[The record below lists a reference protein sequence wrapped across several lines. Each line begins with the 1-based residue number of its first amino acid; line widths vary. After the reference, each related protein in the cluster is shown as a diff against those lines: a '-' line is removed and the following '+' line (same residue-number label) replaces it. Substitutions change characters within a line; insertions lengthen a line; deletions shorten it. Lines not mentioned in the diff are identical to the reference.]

1 MVLYLVIN
9 SSNFELVRLR
19 LDQCVSAT
27 GLCSGGPR
35 YARSVAILSKG
46 RLPTAL
52 WSLDVRNCLEKWSSS
67 HLAVYISLECHSLP
81 FFPLSVGGFYLFV
94 NSTKKMS
101 EVMLYTETSYNRY
114 RTTPQYKIYISNSYF
129 PSIFN
134 LLPLSGIL
142 VNKSNLL
149 IHFFSG

>member
-1 MVLYLVIN
+1 MN

-52 WSLDVRNCLEKWSSS
+52 WSLDRGNYLGKSSK
-67 HLAVYISLECHSLP
+67 HTFRLP
-81 FFPLSVGGFYLFV
+81 FIALHVTVSWGFHWLVRDTGGVSIRWDAFEIRPLPKLQHLPN
-94 NSTKKMS
+94 NS
-101 EVMLYTETSYNRY
+101 L
-114 RTTPQYKIYISNSYF
+114 F
-129 PSIFN
+129 PSILN
-134 LLPLSGIL
+134 PVPLNGQSVSKNTLLLRIKIIHL
-142 VNKSNLL
+142 EKLL
-149 IHFFSG
+149 FRN

>member
-1 MVLYLVIN
+1 MAMRSLGTSFLLEIQVYLTSGLVVNLAPQPKESNYYFNMVLYLVIN

-52 WSLDVRNCLEKWSSS
+52 
-67 HLAVYISLECHSLP
+67 
-81 FFPLSVGGFYLFV
+81 
-94 NSTKKMS
+94 
-101 EVMLYTETSYNRY
+101 
-114 RTTPQYKIYISNSYF
+114 
-129 PSIFN
+129 
-134 LLPLSGIL
+134 
-142 VNKSNLL
+142 
-149 IHFFSG
+149 